1 MVKQLT
7 FDDFFDFH
15 ELSKAMILNRS
26 ITTDGDKVE
35 WLKIKW
41 LRFQKCSLN
50 AIFYKERLLDESFKE
65 IAVTKQPGNARRTSR
80 RQLASDGTTEELEKA
95 HDNSIPILAA
105 RKLI

>member
-1 MVKQLT
+1 MYKNGPWYAALPTETNPYMVKQLT

-26 ITTDGDKVE
+26 INTDGDKVE

-65 IAVTKQPGNARRTSR
+65 IAVT
-80 RQLASDGTTEELEKA
+80 
-95 HDNSIPILAA
+95 
-105 RKLI
+105 